1 MLGTYLSGRTTN
13 ISFLIRIVLPFGWL
27 KKRYI
32 KITLGGVMKKLKFL
46 AVFAA
51 ISFSIAPFSAASEQ
65 ESRPENRQVLFG
77 ETHLH
82 TVLSFDSYVFGN
94 RNTPDD
100 AYRYAKGETIKHP
113 AGFDMT
119 LTEPLDFQSVTDH
132 AIYLGMLPAM
142 HDPKLPVSK
151 HPISLEM
158 RKAKTPADRLTA
170 FQKLFPYLTKSDK
183 PDDLVDVEIMKSAW
197 QEIVETANR
206 HNEPGKFT
214 TLIGYEYTSGPQNQ
228 NLHRNVFFRGAK
240 APTLPFS
247 RIMSP
252 NPEDLWAWMDVLREK
267 GMDTIAVP
275 HNANGSNGL
284 MFMTKKWDGSAMD
297 MEYAETRMR
306 NEPIVE
312 VTQVKGDSETHPL
325 LSPND
330 EFADFEIMPFRV
342 GAWIESKPDGS
353 YVRQAY
359 LRGLEMA
366 AKGRGNPYK
375 FGLIGASD
383 THVGAGAFDEHNYWS
398 KIGLIDANSAL
409 RGSVP
414 MAKPNP
420 DGSTYNVNNF
430 HTWGAS
436 GLAAVW
442 SDNNTRGDI
451 FDAMRR
457 KETYATTGPR
467 IKLRFFASANFSRNI
482 ENRTDMVKRAYK
494 EGVSMGGDLTVK
506 GRRSPAFLVWAMR
519 DAKSY
524 GLQRLQIVKGW
535 LKPDGQSAEKVFDI
549 ACAGGKKPGRNHR
562 CPDNGATVDL
572 KTCKADAKTSA
583 NALKTVWRDPEYKQ
597 DQQAFYYVRVMENPS
612 CRWSSWDALRA
623 GVPPRPGVATTIQ
636 ERAYSSP
643 IWVN

>member
-1 MLGTYLSGRTTN
+1 
-13 ISFLIRIVLPFGWL
+13 
-27 KKRYI
+27 
-32 KITLGGVMKKLKFL
+32 
-46 AVFAA
+46 
-51 ISFSIAPFSAASEQ
+51 
-65 ESRPENRQVLFG
+65 
-77 ETHLH
+77 
-82 TVLSFDSYVFGN
+82 
-94 RNTPDD
+94 
-100 AYRYAKGETIKHP
+100 
-113 AGFDMT
+113 
-119 LTEPLDFQSVTDH
+119 
-132 AIYLGMLPAM
+132 
-142 HDPKLPVSK
+142 
-151 HPISLEM
+151 
-158 RKAKTPADRLTA
+158 
-170 FQKLFPYLTKSDK
+170 
-183 PDDLVDVEIMKSAW
+183 MKSAW
-197 QEIVETANR
+197 ADIISAANR
-206 HNEPGKFT
+206 HNEPGRFS
-214 TLIGYEYTSGPQNQ
+214 TLIGYEFTSGPEQQ
-228 NLHRNVFFRGAK
+228 NLHRNVFFRGDS
-240 APTLPFS
+240 APSLPFS

-252 NPEDLWAWMDVLREK
+252 NPEDLWAWMDGLRDR
-267 GMDTIAVP
+267 GMDSIAIP
-275 HNANGSNGL
+275 HNSNGSNGL

-297 MEYAETRMR
+297 MDYAATRMR

-330 EFADFEIMPFRV
+330 EYADFETMPFRIGV
-342 GAWIESKPDGS
+342 WIDSQPDGS

-359 LRGLEMA
+359 MRGLEMA
-366 AKGRGNPYK
+366 AQGKGNPYK

-398 KIGLIDANSAL
+398 KIGMVDSNATL

-420 DGSTYNVNNF
+420 DGTKYNVNNF

-442 SDNNTRGDI
+442 ADNNTRGDI

-482 ENRTDMVKRAYK
+482 ENRTDMVKRAYQ

-506 GRRSPAFLVWAMR
+506 GKASPEFLIWAMR

-535 LKPDGQSAEKVFDI
+535 LKPDGSSAEKVFDV
-549 ACAGGKKPGRNHR
+549 ACAGGKKPNRRHR
-562 CPDNGATVDL
+562 CPDNGASVDL

-583 NALKTVWRDPEYKQ
+583 ASLKTVWQDPGYKK

-623 GVPPRPGVATTIQ
+623 GVPPRPDVDATIQ